1 VLEQYVAGAFF
12 RIPFQ
17 VLCLMKIMRWVG
29 GGVLLVMLAACG
41 RQEAA
46 PAAAI
51 PVLVVHPGT
60 VAGQEAAA
68 YPGEVHARQESPLS
82 FRVGGNLVKR
92 HVDAGQRVTRGQ
104 LLAELDA
111 ADYASQAAA
120 SQAQLAAAEAD
131 LVRARDD
138 QKRYATLAEDQL
150 VSRSALDQQTAAFKA
165 AQGQANA
172 ARANLAVARN
182 QAGYAQLRAPADG
195 VIATRQAEAGQVVAA
210 GQTVFTLAADGG
222 REVLI
227 ALPESTIRD
236 YQVGQQVQVELWNR
250 PGQLLPG
257 TIREIAPAADAQAR
271 TYATRVSLAPEA
283 LSEVELGQSAR
294 VFATAGRSGTL
305 QLPLAAVLRGAD
317 GKASVWVVNPANGA
331 LKATPVTVGA
341 YGPDAVPVL
350 SGVTGNDW
358 VVAAGGHLLRE
369 GQVVTPVDRQNRP
382 VRAPA
387 ATRAAADG
395 KGH

>member
-1 VLEQYVAGAFF
+1 MNNV
-12 RIPFQ
+12 
-17 VLCLMKIMRWVG
+17 RWIG
-29 GGVLLVMLAACG
+29 SGLLAVMLAACG
-41 RQEAA
+41 KQDAEPAA
-46 PAAAI
+46 PI
-51 PVLVVHPGT
+51 PVLVVQAGT
-60 VAGQEAAA
+60 VAGQEVAA
-68 YPGEVHARQESPLS
+68 YPGEVHAREESPLS

-92 HVDAGQRVTRGQ
+92 HVDAGQRVRKGD

-111 ADYASQAAA
+111 ADFASQASA

-138 QKRYATLAEDQL
+138 QKRYAALAEQQL
-150 VSRSALDQQTAAFKA
+150 VSRSTLDAQTAAFKA

-182 QAGYAQLRAPADG
+182 QTGYAQLRAPADG
-195 VIATRQAEAGQVVAA
+195 VIASRQAEAGQVVGA

-227 ALPESTIRD
+227 ALPESNIRQ
-236 YQVGQQVQVELWNR
+236 YQVGQAVQVELWNA
-250 PGQLLPG
+250 PGQMLDG

-271 TYATRVSLAPEA
+271 TYAARVSL
-283 LSEVELGQSAR
+283 SEDAAKQVELGQSAR
-294 VFATAGRSGTL
+294 VFAAAGRSGTL
-305 QLPLAAVLRGAD
+305 QLPLGAVLRGAN
-317 GKASVWVVNPANGA
+317 GAASVWVVNPANGA
-331 LKATPVTVGA
+331 IKATPVTVGA

-350 SGVTGNDW
+350 SGVAAQDW

-369 GQVVTPVDRQNRP
+369 GQTVTPVDRQNRP
-382 VRAPA
+382 LLKPATAPA
-387 ATRAAADG
+387 AAG

>member
-1 VLEQYVAGAFF
+1 
-12 RIPFQ
+12 
-17 VLCLMKIMRWVG
+17 MKNMRWLGV
-29 GGVLLVMLAACG
+29 GVLVVVLAACG
-41 RQEAA
+41 KQAA
-46 PAAAI
+46 EPVEAI
-51 PVLVVHPGT
+51 PVLVVHPT
-60 VAGQEAAA
+60 TQDGQAAAA
-68 YPGEVHARQESPLS
+68 YPGEVRARQESPLS

-92 HVDAGQRVTRGQ
+92 HVDAGERVKKGQ

-138 QKRYATLAEDQL
+138 QKRYAKLAEDQL

-182 QAGYAQLRAPADG
+182 QAEYAQLRAPADG
-195 VIATRQAEAGQVVAA
+195 VIASRQAEAGQVVSA

-227 ALPESTIRD
+227 ALPESNIRD
-236 YQVGQQVQVELWNR
+236 YKVGQSVQVELWNR

-257 TIREIAPAADAQAR
+257 TLREIAPAADAQAR

-294 VFATAGRSGTL
+294 VFATAGRSGAL
-305 QLPLAAVLRGAD
+305 QLPLAAVLRGSD
-317 GKASVWVVNPANGA
+317 GKASVWVVNPSSGA
-331 LKATPVTVGA
+331 LKATPVQVGA
-341 YGPDAVPVL
+341 YGAQAVPVV
-350 SGVTGNDW
+350 SGVGAADW

-382 VRAPA
+382 VLAPSAAKPAPA
-387 ATRAAADG
+387 AG

>member
-1 VLEQYVAGAFF
+1 
-12 RIPFQ
+12 
-17 VLCLMKIMRWVG
+17 
-29 GGVLLVMLAACG
+29 
-41 RQEAA
+41 
-46 PAAAI
+46 
-51 PVLVVHPGT
+51 
-60 VAGQEAAA
+60 
-68 YPGEVHARQESPLS
+68 
-82 FRVGGNLVKR
+82 VKK
-92 HVDAGQRVTRGQ
+92 GQ

-138 QKRYATLAEDQL
+138 QKRYAKLAEDQL

-182 QAGYAQLRAPADG
+182 QAEYAQLRAPADG
-195 VIATRQAEAGQVVAA
+195 VIASRQAEAGQVVSA

-227 ALPESTIRD
+227 ALPESSIRD
-236 YQVGQQVQVELWNR
+236 YKVGQSVQVELWNR

-257 TIREIAPAADAQAR
+257 TLREIAPAADAQAR

-294 VFATAGRSGTL
+294 VFATAGRSGAL
-305 QLPLAAVLRGAD
+305 QLPLAAVLRGSD
-317 GKASVWVVNPANGA
+317 GKASVWVVNPSNGA
-331 LKATPVTVGA
+331 LKATPVQVGA
-341 YGPDAVPVL
+341 YGAQAVPVV
-350 SGVTGNDW
+350 SGVGATDW

-382 VRAPA
+382 VLAPSAAKPAPA
-387 ATRAAADG
+387 AG

>member
-1 VLEQYVAGAFF
+1 
-12 RIPFQ
+12 
-17 VLCLMKIMRWVG
+17 MKSMRWLG
-29 GGVLLVMLAACG
+29 GGLLVVLLAACG
-41 RQEAA
+41 KQDAE
-46 PAAAI
+46 PAAAM

-68 YPGEVHARQESPLS
+68 YPGEVRARQESQLS
-82 FRVGGNLVKR
+82 FRVGGNMVKR
-92 HVDAGQRVTRGQ
+92 LVDAGQRVRKGE

-111 ADYASQAAA
+111 ADYSAQAAA
-120 SQAQLAAAEAD
+120 SQAQLAAADAD

-138 QKRYATLAEDQL
+138 QKRYAKLAEDQL

-182 QAGYAQLRAPADG
+182 QADYAQLRAPADG
-195 VIATRQAEAGQVVAA
+195 VIASRQAEAGQVVSA

-227 ALPESTIRD
+227 ALPESSIRD
-236 YQVGQQVQVELWNR
+236 YQVGQAVQVELWNR

-257 TIREIAPAADAQAR
+257 TIGEIAPAADAQGR

-294 VFATAGRSGTL
+294 VFARSGRSGTL

-317 GKASVWVVNPANGA
+317 GTASVWVVNPVNGA

-341 YGPDAVPVL
+341 YGADAVPVL
-350 SGVTGNDW
+350 SGVTGTDW

-382 VRAPA
+382 VLAPA
-387 ATRAAADG
+387 AAPAAAG